1 MKWAIPKSNP
11 DLLVSESGIIV
22 RMASSRRIGSRW
34 QEFPRQELKPR
45 SIGAGYLAIC
55 RKTQGKSQTLY
66 IHRLVAEAFYGP
78 PWCGAE
84 VNHIDGL
91 KTNNHASNLEWVTHS
106 KNHIH
111 AAQTGLSP
119 CAKIT
124 PKTVRAIKERL
135 EAGDTISFVASE
147 LSVSRSM
154 VSHIKHGRTWRDVAV
169 RGDATV
175 QESRG

>member
-11 DLLVSESGIIV
+11 DLLVSESGTIV
-22 RMASSRRIGSRW
+22 RMASSRRVGSRW

-45 SIGAGYLAIC
+45 LIAAGYLAIC
-55 RKTQGKSQTLY
+55 RKAKGKSQTFY
-66 IHRLVAEAFYGP
+66 IHRLVAEAFHGS

-84 VNHIDGL
+84 VNHIDGQ

-106 KNHIH
+106 QNHIH
-111 AAQTGLSP
+111 AAHAGLSP

-124 PKTVRAIKERL
+124 PETARAIKERL
-135 EAGDTISFVASE
+135 ACGDSIACVASE
-147 LSVSRSM
+147 LGVSRST
-154 VSHIKHGRTWRDVAV
+154 VTHIKHGRTWREVAFN
-169 RGDATV
+169 GDSTV